1 MSWQFETIAGFL
13 LSKPTDMKILAILT
27 LTIFVFWSCTDN
39 GPSGPN
45 PDDFD
50 REAILVNWADNIIIP
65 AFTDLSEKTNQLHT
79 SAETFTAS
87 PTQQNLNN
95 LRDSWKNAYLA
106 FQHVSMFEMGEA
118 MQLRFRDN
126 LNIYPTDT
134 TEIKQNVSEGAY
146 DFALPSLNDS
156 QGFPA
161 LDYLIYGLGE
171 NDTEILSYYTTNSD
185 AQNYR
190 TYLTD
195 LTLRIDALTN
205 QVLNNWTAGFRDEF
219 VSNSGNGANSSLD
232 MMVNDYIYYYE
243 KHLRAGKIGIPAG
256 VFSGSPL
263 SSHVEAYYSEGFSK
277 ALFNEALS
285 ANINFFNGTHFEGE
299 ADGQS
304 LDDYLDYLNTMKDGA
319 DLTSIINNQFQDAKN
334 EAQALNDD
342 FAVQVETDN
351 SLMLG
356 TYDELQRNVVNMKVD
371 MLQALNINVDY
382 VDADGD

>member
-1 MSWQFETIAGFL
+1 MKKYTIL
-13 LSKPTDMKILAILT
+13 LLT
-27 LTIFVFWSCTDN
+27 VFFVWSCSN
-39 GPSGPN
+39 NSPSSPN

-65 AFTDLSEKTNQLHT
+65 AFSDLSETTSQLHS
-79 SAETFTAS
+79 SAESFTTS
-87 PTQQNLNN
+87 PTQQNLNS
-95 LRDSWKNAYLA
+95 LRNSWENAYLA

-134 TEIKQNVSEGAY
+134 TEIKENISEGTY
-146 DFALPSLNDS
+146 DLELPSLNNS

-161 LDYLIYGLGE
+161 LDYLIHGLGE
-171 NDTEILSYYTTNSD
+171 NDTEILSHYTTSSED
-185 AQNYR
+185 QNYR

-195 LTLRIDALTN
+195 LTLRIDTLTD
-205 QVLNNWTAGFRDEF
+205 QILNSWTSGYRDEF
-219 VSNSGNGANSSLD
+219 VNNSGNGANSSLD

-263 SSHVEAYYSEGFSK
+263 SGHVEAYYSEGFSK

-285 ANINFFNGTHFEGE
+285 ASINFFNGTHFEGE

-319 DLTSIINNQFQDAKN
+319 DLTSIINNQFQVAMN
-334 EAQALNDD
+334 EAQALNDN
-342 FAVQVETDN
+342 FAAQVETDN
-351 SLMLG
+351 SLMLAI
-356 TYDELQRNVVNMKVD
+356 YDELQRNVVNLKVD

>member
-1 MSWQFETIAGFL
+1 MNKFTIL
-13 LSKPTDMKILAILT
+13 LLT
-27 LTIFVFWSCTDN
+27 VFFVWSCSN
-39 GPSGPN
+39 NSPSSPN

-65 AFTDLSEKTNQLHT
+65 AFSDLSETTSQLHS
-79 SAETFTAS
+79 SAESFTTS
-87 PTQQNLNN
+87 PTQQNLNS
-95 LRDSWKNAYLA
+95 LRNSWENAYLA

-134 TEIKQNVSEGAY
+134 TEIKENISEGTY
-146 DFALPSLNDS
+146 DLELPSLNNS

-161 LDYLIYGLGE
+161 LDYLIHGLGE
-171 NDTEILSYYTTNSD
+171 NDTEILSHYTTSSE

-195 LTLRIDALTN
+195 LTLRIDTLTD
-205 QVLNNWTAGFRDEF
+205 QILNSWTSGYRDEF
-219 VSNSGNGANSSLD
+219 VNNSGNGANSSLD

-263 SSHVEAYYSEGFSK
+263 SGHVEAYYSEGFSK

-285 ANINFFNGTHFEGE
+285 ASLNFFNGTHFEGE

-319 DLTSIINNQFQDAKN
+319 DLTSIINNQFQVAMN
-334 EAQALNDD
+334 EAQALNDN
-342 FAVQVETDN
+342 FAAQVETDN
-351 SLMLG
+351 SLMLA
-356 TYDELQRNVVNMKVD
+356 TYDELQRNVVNLKVD

>member
-1 MSWQFETIAGFL
+1 
-13 LSKPTDMKILAILT
+13 MKKFAALILT
-27 LTIFVFWSCTDN
+27 VFLVWSCTGN

-50 REAILVNWADNIIIP
+50 REAILINWADNIIIP
-65 AFTDLSEKTNQLHT
+65 AFTHFSEATTQLHA
-79 SAETFTAS
+79 SAEDFTTV
-87 PTQQNLNN
+87 PNQQNLEA
-95 LRDSWKNAYLA
+95 LRDSWKTAYLA
-106 FQHVSMFEMGEA
+106 FQHVSMFEMGQA
-118 MQLRFRDN
+118 MQLRFRNN

-134 TEIKQNVSEGAY
+134 TEINENITEGSY
-146 DFALPSLNDS
+146 NLELPSLNDS

-161 LDYLIYGLGE
+161 LDYLLYGLGE
-171 NDTEILSYYTTNSD
+171 NDAAILEHYTTNPD
-185 AQNYR
+185 VENYQ

-195 LTLRIDALTN
+195 LTERIDNLTT
-205 QVLNNWTAGFRDEF
+205 QVLENWTSGYRDEF
-219 VSNSGNGANSSLD
+219 VNNSGNGANSSID

-277 ALFNEALS
+277 ALFNEALTAS
-285 ANINFFNGTHFEGE
+285 VNFFNGIHFGTE
-299 ADGQS
+299 AEGQS

-319 DLTSIINNQFQDAKN
+319 DLTTLINQQFEEARN
-334 EAQALNDD
+334 EAEDLNND
-342 FAVQVETDN
+342 FAAQVENDHFK
-351 SLMLG
+351 MLA